1 MMDFDTL
8 IDVFLYRDE
17 GSGFAA
23 DKHGPGKAAAGH
35 KWENFIFQLRS
46 SKSGE

>member
-1 MMDFDTL
+1 MDFDTV

-17 GSGFAA
+17 GAGFAA
-23 DKHGPGKAAAGH
+23 GKYASGKAAAGH
-35 KWENFIFQLRS
+35 RFKKFIFQLHS